1 MNNKEDTMSAQNPKI
16 LSYKQ
21 NSKIYIYLTYSNR
34 EFYSNHAFR
43 GQQLLIK
50 DKNHIKLSMINWII
64 HSQNDA

>member
-1 MNNKEDTMSAQNPKI
+1 MSAQNPKI

-34 EFYSNHAFR
+34 EFYSNHVFR

-50 DKNHIKLSMINWII
+50 DKNLIKLSIIN
-64 HSQNDA
+64 